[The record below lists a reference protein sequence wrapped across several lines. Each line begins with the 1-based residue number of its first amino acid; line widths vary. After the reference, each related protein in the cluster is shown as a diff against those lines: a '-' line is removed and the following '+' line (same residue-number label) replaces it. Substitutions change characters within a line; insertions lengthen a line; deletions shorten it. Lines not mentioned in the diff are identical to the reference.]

1 MCFQAIVEGRGLA
14 KGEIGMASIDVKKPE
29 LILSQVSYQ
38 NIMLQFIVVVLF
50 NYILKI
56 AKLQITAERHIGN
69 LFFMLI

>member
-1 MCFQAIVEGRGLA
+1 MVERHGLA
-14 KGEIGMASIDVKKPE
+14 KGEIGMACIYMKKPE

-50 NYILKI
+50 IYILKI

-69 LFFMLI
+69 LCFMLI

>member
-1 MCFQAIVEGRGLA
+1 M
-14 KGEIGMASIDVKKPE
+14 KKPE

-69 LFFMLI
+69 LCFMLI

>member
-1 MCFQAIVEGRGLA
+1 MVERHGLA
-14 KGEIGMASIDVKKPE
+14 KGEIGMACIDMKKPE

-50 NYILKI
+50 IYILKI

-69 LFFMLI
+69 LCFMLI

>member
-1 MCFQAIVEGRGLA
+1 MCFQAIVEGQVSQ
-14 KGEIGMASIDVKKPE
+14 KEKFDMKKPE